1 MITGSRAAGPDPST
15 SLDIRVNEKASE
27 FMRTSIFAEVA
38 REAERPGIGT
48 DPAPLPSDAW
58 LIPSDSAMPGPVLH
72 QSAAVRDATWITRL
86 AGPQRGYRVAV
97 KDLLDIEGTIT
108 TAGCVAVERRAVPAP
123 ADAVSL
129 RGIREAEA
137 DGRASIVGKTNLH
150 ELAFGADGINPA
162 FGTPVNP
169 IDEQRIPGGSSS
181 GSAVAVA
188 NHEADL
194 GIGSDTGGSIRI
206 PAACCGIVG
215 LKTTCDRVPVRG
227 CWPLAP
233 FLDTIGPL
241 ARTVSEVIV
250 GMDMIEAGF
259 VEEVSAA
266 GTRMNR
272 RIGRVVGRL
281 AEVAPVVQAAVDATL
296 DRFRSECGVEIVDVE
311 IPGWEAAHAAGL
323 TVLLGEAWRSNRDL
337 LRGSGVGDDVA
348 ARLRLG
354 EHVSPDALVLAR
366 AERATITEELRA
378 LMRTH
383 RLDVLAM
390 PTMPT
395 LAPLLGDVANSSLT
409 ALTRLANISG
419 SPAIAMPAAVPASAR
434 HPTTAHLP
442 ASLQLVGL
450 PGDDALVCAVASLL
464 P

>member
-1 MITGSRAAGPDPST
+1 
-15 SLDIRVNEKASE
+15 
-27 FMRTSIFAEVA
+27 MRTSIFAEVGG
-38 REAERPGIGT
+38 EAVRPGNDI
-48 DPAPLPSDAW
+48 DAAPLRSDVWLVSTGSATPSLA
-58 LIPSDSAMPGPVLH
+58 LHLATAM
-72 QSAAVRDATWITRL
+72 RDTTWISRL
-86 AGPQRGYRVAV
+86 DGPHKGYRVAV

-108 TAGCVAVERRAVPAP
+108 TAGCRAVERDAVPAVT
-123 ADAVSL
+123 DAASL
-129 RGIREAEA
+129 RGILEAQA
-137 DGRASIVGKTNLH
+137 AGRASIVGKTNLH

-169 IDEQRIPGGSSS
+169 IDTKRIPGGSSS

-215 LKTTCDRVPVRG
+215 LKTTWDRIPVQG

-233 FLDTIGPL
+233 FLDPIGPL
-241 ARTVSEVIV
+241 ARTVAEVIV
-250 GMDMIEAGF
+250 GMDMIEPGF

-266 GTRMNR
+266 GERLNG

-281 AEVAPVVQAAVDATL
+281 AEVDPAVQAAVDASL
-296 DRFRSECGVEIVDVE
+296 DRFRSECDVEIVDIE
-311 IPGWEAAHAAGL
+311 ITGWEAAHAAGL
-323 TVLLGEAWRSNRDL
+323 TVLLGEAWRSDKDL
-337 LRGSGVGDDVA
+337 LRGPGVGDDVA

-354 EHVSPDALVLAR
+354 EDVSPDALVLAR
-366 AERATITEELRA
+366 AQRSIILEELSA
-378 LMRTH
+378 LMKTK
-383 RLDVLAM
+383 RLDVLALA
-390 PTMPT
+390 TMPS
-395 LAPLLGDVANSSLT
+395 LPPLLGDVANSSLT

-419 SPAIAMPAAVPASAR
+419 SPAIAFPASVPAHAR
-434 HPTTAHLP
+434 HPRTAHLP
-442 ASLQLVGL
+442 ASLQLLGL

>member
-1 MITGSRAAGPDPST
+1 M
-15 SLDIRVNEKASE
+15 
-27 FMRTSIFAEVA
+27 
-38 REAERPGIGT
+38 
-48 DPAPLPSDAW
+48 
-58 LIPSDSAMPGPVLH
+58 
-72 QSAAVRDATWITRL
+72 AAVRDATWITRL
-86 AGPQRGYRVAV
+86 DGPHRGYRVAV

-108 TAGCVAVERRAVPAP
+108 TAGCVAVEREAVPAA

-129 RGIREAEA
+129 RGVREAEA

-169 IDEQRIPGGSSS
+169 IDTRRIPGGSSS

-215 LKTTCDRVPVRG
+215 LKTTWDRVPARG

-241 ARTVSEVIV
+241 ARTVAEVIV

-266 GTRMNR
+266 GAQMNR

-281 AEVAPVVQAAVDATL
+281 AEVDPVVQAAVDATL
-296 DRFRSECGVEIVDVE
+296 DRFRSECDVEIVEVE

-323 TVLLGEAWRSNRDL
+323 TVLLGEAWRSNRNL

-366 AERATITEELRA
+366 AQRAIIAEELSA
-378 LMRTH
+378 LIRMH
-383 RLDVLAM
+383 RLDVFAL

-395 LAPLLGDVANSSLT
+395 LAPLLGEVANSSLT

-419 SPAIAMPAAVPASAR
+419 SPAIAVPAPVPARAR
-434 HPTTAHLP
+434 HLSTAHLP

>member
-1 MITGSRAAGPDPST
+1 M
-15 SLDIRVNEKASE
+15 
-27 FMRTSIFAEVA
+27 
-38 REAERPGIGT
+38 
-48 DPAPLPSDAW
+48 
-58 LIPSDSAMPGPVLH
+58 
-72 QSAAVRDATWITRL
+72 RDATWITRL
-86 AGPQRGYRVAV
+86 DGPHKGYRVAV

-108 TAGCVAVERRAVPAP
+108 TAGCVAVASKAVPAV
-123 ADAVSL
+123 ADAAAL
-129 RGIREAEA
+129 RGVREAQA
-137 DGRASIVGKTNLH
+137 DGRASIAGKTNLH

-169 IDEQRIPGGSSS
+169 IDTQRIPGGSSS

-188 NHEADL
+188 NHQADL
-194 GIGSDTGGSIRI
+194 GIGTDTGGSIRI

-215 LKTTCDRVPVRG
+215 LKTSWDRISVGG
-227 CWPLAP
+227 CRPLAP

-241 ARTVSEVIV
+241 ARTVAEMIV

-266 GTRMNR
+266 GARLNR

-281 AEVAPVVQAAVDATL
+281 VEVDPVVRAAVDAAL
-296 DRFRSECGVEIVDVE
+296 DRFRSECDVEIVDVE

-323 TVLLGEAWRSNRDL
+323 TVLLGEAWRSNGEL
-337 LRGSGVGDDVA
+337 LRGSGVGEDVA

-354 EHVSPDALVLAR
+354 EDVSTDALVLAR
-366 AERATITEELRA
+366 SQRSNIVDELGA
-378 LMRTH
+378 LMNMH
-383 RLDVLAM
+383 RLDVLAL

-395 LAPLLGDVANSSLT
+395 LAPLLGEIANSSLT
-409 ALTRLANISG
+409 ALTRLANIAG
-419 SPAIAMPAAVPASAR
+419 SPAIAMPAPVPARVR
-434 HPTTAHLP
+434 HASTAHLP
-442 ASLQLVGL
+442 ASLQLLGL

>member
-1 MITGSRAAGPDPST
+1 MST
-15 SLDIRVNEKASE
+15 NIRVDEKVSE
-27 FMRTSIFAEVA
+27 SMRTSIFAEVSN
-38 REAERPGIGT
+38 EAVQPRIVTGA
-48 DPAPLPSDAW
+48 APLRSDAW
-58 LIPSDSAMPGPVLH
+58 RISTGSATLPFVSPPVTPM
-72 QSAAVRDATWITRL
+72 RDATWINRFE
-86 AGPQRGYRVAV
+86 GPHEGYRVAV

-108 TAGCVAVERRAVPAP
+108 TAGCVAVERRAVPATT
-123 ADAVSL
+123 DAASL
-129 RGIREAEA
+129 RGVREAEA

-169 IDEQRIPGGSSS
+169 IDTLRIPGGSSS

-188 NHEADL
+188 NHETDL
-194 GIGSDTGGSIRI
+194 AIGSDTGGSIRI

-215 LKTTCDRVPVRG
+215 LKTTWDRIPVRG

-233 FLDTIGPL
+233 FLDTIGPI
-241 ARTVSEVIV
+241 ARTVAEVIV

-259 VEEVSAA
+259 VEEVSAV
-266 GTRMNR
+266 GTQMNR

-281 AEVAPVVQAAVDATL
+281 AEVDPVVQAAVDATL
-296 DRFRSECGVEIVDVE
+296 DRFRSECDVEIVDVL

-354 EHVSPDALVLAR
+354 EAVGIEALVLAR
-366 AERATITEELRA
+366 AQRANIVEELGA

-383 RLDVLAM
+383 RLDVLAL

-395 LAPLLGDVANSSLT
+395 LAPLLGEVANSSLT
-409 ALTRLANISG
+409 ALTRLANIAG
-419 SPAIAMPAAVPASAR
+419 APAIAMPAPVPAHAR
-434 HPTTAHLP
+434 HSATAHLP

>member
-1 MITGSRAAGPDPST
+1 MITGGRSAVPDASMPLEIGVDEKVSESMRA
-15 SLDIRVNEKASE
+15 
-27 FMRTSIFAEVA
+27 SIFAEVSSNV
-38 REAERPGIGT
+38 ERPGIGK
-48 DPAPLPSDAW
+48 DAAPLPSGTW
-58 LIPSDSAMPGPVLH
+58 LISTGSATPSLVRLSVA
-72 QSAAVRDATWITRL
+72 SVRDATWITRL
-86 AGPQRGYRVAV
+86 DGPHKGFRVAV
-97 KDLLDIEGTIT
+97 KDLLDVEGTIT
-108 TAGCVAVERRAVPAP
+108 TAGCVAVERKAVPAVT
-123 ADAVSL
+123 DAAAL
-129 RGIREAEA
+129 RGVREAQA

-162 FGTPVNP
+162 YGTPVNP
-169 IDEQRIPGGSSS
+169 IDTKRIPGGSSS

-215 LKTTCDRVPVRG
+215 LKTTWDRIPVRG

-241 ARTVSEVIV
+241 ARTVAEVIV
-250 GMDMIEAGF
+250 GMDVIEAGF

-266 GTRMNR
+266 GTRMDR

-281 AEVAPVVQAAVDATL
+281 AEVDPVVQAAVDATL
-296 DRFRSECGVEIVDVE
+296 DRFRSECDVEIVDLE

-354 EHVSPDALVLAR
+354 EDVGTDALVLAR
-366 AERATITEELRA
+366 AQRAYIVEELGA
-378 LMRTH
+378 LMTMH

-395 LAPLLGDVANSSLT
+395 LAPLLGEVANSSLT

-419 SPAIAMPAAVPASAR
+419 SPAIAMPAPVPARAR
-434 HPTTAHLP
+434 HSSTAHLP